1 MVSNVRTRDL
11 RRKLVRGH
19 KITLQEWVNKAD
31 KNICR
36 YLVLDDI
43 VYYKQLSST
52 PTTHNPKYERYEIFN
67 CNTYGFFDKIE
78 DAEKKYEEAISQYAN
93 ISLITFKDAFQSYF
107 GETSDFDLISVKEMF
122 TCSEFKVDFFMIEP
136 TTMMLLS
143 GNITAFDNTEYGVNI
158 YFNFAKSND
167 VCVAHD
173 YIIIDITD
181 ADGNLVVKHSAEC
194 DVDRIKANPKEA
206 KGKYFINAILV
217 KDYHKYA
224 HYNQQCET
232 SNDFIGKYRIDP
244 VYLCQHIITQ
254 ATPMIINEYNKAIY
268 KKGE

>member
-1 MVSNVRTRDL
+1 MISDVRTRDL
-11 RRKLVRGH
+11 RRKFVRGH
-19 KITLQEWVNKAD
+19 KITLQEWVNKTD

-43 VYYKQLSST
+43 VYYKQLST

-93 ISLITFKDAFQSYF
+93 ISLITFKNAFQSYF

-122 TCSEFKVDFFMIEP
+122 SCSEFKVDFFMIEP

-143 GNITAFDNTEYGVNI
+143 GNITAFDNTEYSVNI

-167 VCVAHD
+167 VCVARD

-194 DVDRIKANPKEA
+194 DVDRIKANPKES

-254 ATPMIINEYNKAIY
+254 ATPTIINEYNKAIY